1 MPPAKRPAAKARP
14 AKSASGSPLPAPGS
28 APESAAP
35 GAALL
40 AVDLQDTLLG
50 MLPRAAAAELGA
62 RAGLAISAASAL
74 GIPVLFTEQ
83 VPAKLGSTSAALRKL
98 APAASVFAKN
108 TFSAAPV
115 VLDALR
121 DNQIEHVL
129 LIGLETPI
137 CVYQSA
143 LGLIAEGFQVTVLS
157 DAIGA
162 RRADD
167 HAACLAAL
175 RHAGV
180 HVLPTET
187 VLYALLHDAG
197 HPLFRTIVG
206 LVKSVSVA
214 K

>member
-1 MPPAKRPAAKARP
+1 MPRAKRPARS
-14 AKSASGSPLPAPGS
+14 AKSESGSQLPASGSPL
-28 APESAAP
+28 ESAAP

-50 MLPRAAAAELGA
+50 MLPAPAA
-62 RAGLAISAASAL
+62 RALRARASLAISAAAGL
-74 GIPVLFTEQ
+74 GIPVFFTEQ
-83 VPAKLGSTSAALRKL
+83 VPAKLGPASPALRKL
-98 APAASVFAKN
+98 APSAPVFGKN
-108 TFSAAPV
+108 TFSAVSDSA

-121 DNQIEHVL
+121 ERQIEHL
-129 LIGLETPI
+129 LLLGLETPI
-137 CVYQSA
+137 CVYQTA
-143 LGLIAEGFQVTVLS
+143 LGALAEGFQVTVLS

-162 RRADD
+162 RRPDD

-197 HPLFRTIVG
+197 HPFFRSLVG
-206 LVKSVSVA
+206 LVKSASD
-214 K
+214 KKS

>member
-1 MPPAKRPAAKARP
+1 MPRAKRPARSA
-14 AKSASGSPLPAPGS
+14 AKSKAAPTAP

-50 MLPRAAAAELGA
+50 MLAPGAATELRA
-62 RAGLAISAASAL
+62 RATLAISAAVAL
-74 GIPVLFTEQ
+74 GIPVFFTEQ
-83 VPAKLGSTSAALRKL
+83 VPEKLGPTSPAIRKL
-98 APAASVFAKN
+98 APAAPVFAKN
-108 TFSAAPV
+108 AFSALADPA
-115 VLDALR
+115 VLAALR
-121 DNQIEHVL
+121 EQDIEHIL
-129 LIGLETPI
+129 LVGLETPI
-137 CVYQSA
+137 CVYQTA
-143 LGLIAEGFQVTVLS
+143 LGARAEGFQVTVLS

-162 RRADD
+162 RRAAD
-167 HAACLAAL
+167 HEAILSAL

-206 LVKSVSVA
+206 LVKGVS